1 MKLLKVQEV
10 AERLRLNE
18 QTVYRYIRD
27 GEINYT
33 KIKGSVRV
41 KESELE
47 RFINDNSKTNN
58 KKEPVKQED
67 GQVYFLSKETIN
79 HKNHKVT
86 ELKNK
91 KKNLENEIKSLK
103 NEINKFEKKIKENI
117 RRKSRAE
124 KWLKQVQNNNRQ
136 GNTKNYKH
144 QIKTAENIL
153 NNKQPELEKKQDKLE
168 KLKGQLV
175 DVKNELQ
182 KYVKLKV
189 KSIM

>member
-58 KKEPVKQED
+58 KTEPMKQED
-67 GQVYFLSKETIN
+67 GQVYFLNKETIN
-79 HKNHKVT
+79 HKNQKVT
-86 ELKNK
+86 ELKSK

-103 NEINKFEKKIKENI
+103 NEINKLGKKVKENI

-189 KSIM
+189 KSII